1 LNYLVNF
8 SISWLCDSASH
19 MQDICSGV
27 KLLVLLLR
35 ERPLMFPMLVFTL
48 AELQVESSC
57 EYWGLPFDVGVR
69 FWGWWVSPRPD
80 IDDVLLYCAVA
91 LRCTTPIWLLQS
103 LFGDDSWS
111 ELSDILGWWLRA
123 SHEPRCRTEN
133 KIPCSFA
140 DPSVKNFW
148 RCKLPSRFLFKIS
161 STITWFTNRIV
172 IVAKS

>member
-1 LNYLVNF
+1 
-8 SISWLCDSASH
+8 

-140 DPSVKNFW
+140 DPSV
-148 RCKLPSRFLFKIS
+148 
-161 STITWFTNRIV
+161 
-172 IVAKS
+172 

>member
-1 LNYLVNF
+1 M
-8 SISWLCDSASH
+8 SWLCDSASH

-35 ERPLMFPMLVFTL
+35 ERPPIFPMLVFTL
-48 AELQVESSC
+48 VELQEESSC
-57 EYWGLPFDVGVR
+57 EYWGLPFDVGVK

-111 ELSDILGWWLRA
+111 ELSDILDWWLRV
-123 SHEPRCRTEN
+123 SHEPRCRTGDR
-133 KIPCSFA
+133 IPFIRRDFSA
-140 DPSVKNFW
+140 RNF
-148 RCKLPSRFLFKIS
+148 RKLFLRFLFEVS
-161 STITWFTNRIV
+161 STTTYLEL
-172 IVAKS
+172 